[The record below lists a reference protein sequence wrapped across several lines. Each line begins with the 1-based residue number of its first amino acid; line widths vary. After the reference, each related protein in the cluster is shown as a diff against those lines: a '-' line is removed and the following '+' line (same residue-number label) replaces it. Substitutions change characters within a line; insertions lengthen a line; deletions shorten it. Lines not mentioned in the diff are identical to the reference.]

1 MRPLGLGNGAFDS
14 DMVNLTIIV
23 HALPFSFEIRVST
36 SSDSQN
42 GAVSGEGLELL
53 RRFLGLLREWRWGG
67 FGSFLTWLL
76 LVLLGVGYVIC
87 GVVGG

>member
-53 RRFLGLLREWRWGG
+53 RRFLGLLREWRWGWI
-67 FGSFLTWLL
+67 WLIFY
-76 LVLLGVGYVIC
+76 LVVIGVGYVIC
-87 GVVGG
+87 DVVGG